1 MAKLTEIDPVVS
13 VASGSLFY
21 LVDGGD
27 SQSHS
32 ATIEALTTKVLA
44 GLTGPLSIAGPLDVS
59 ASGLTGAFQSTHTGT
74 GSTGGTQHYFNYNN
88 ITAEDI
94 DAGDNLATSY
104 VIGSLV
110 NHAFGGT
117 DAHGG
122 RFCSFDALTLV
133 DETSAT
139 TGVRWYVASGG
150 QSQANVSDGGTIG
163 GSNEKGRVYGGSH
176 NAALASTATGF
187 EQLSARYDY
196 VTMTTGTSAK
206 TKIIQQLIYE
216 AQDREQGSTYD
227 AALGISSESASCPG
241 GVYGILIGDF
251 AGAAPLDTGGTI
263 MGTTGAGTVA
273 NGVDLSGYTV
283 VNDAF
288 KSNGFAV
295 DGTGNISGAALTT
308 SAILTTV
315 PTTLT
320 GTSGTVNSLSQ
331 IINPS
336 NTFTLTLIDPT
347 AAAGR
352 WQYVKTIAAFAVNSA
367 SSNVVPLTDT
377 GSGTAILTNTDGK
390 WAWLQ
395 SDGTNW
401 IVMSAN

>member
-1 MAKLTEIDPVVS
+1 
-13 VASGSLFY
+13 
-21 LVDGGD
+21 
-27 SQSHS
+27 
-32 ATIEALTTKVLA
+32 
-44 GLTGPLSIAGPLDVS
+44 
-59 ASGLTGAFQSTHTGT
+59 
-74 GSTGGTQHYFNYNN
+74 
-88 ITAEDI
+88 
-94 DAGDNLATSY
+94 
-104 VIGSLV
+104 
-110 NHAFGGT
+110 
-117 DAHGG
+117 
-122 RFCSFDALTLV
+122 
-133 DETSAT
+133 
-139 TGVRWYVASGG
+139 
-150 QSQANVSDGGTIG
+150 
-163 GSNEKGRVYGGSH
+163 
-176 NAALASTATGF
+176 
-187 EQLSARYDY
+187 
-196 VTMTTGTSAK
+196 
-206 TKIIQQLIYE
+206 
-216 AQDREQGSTYD
+216 
-227 AALGISSESASCPG
+227 
-241 GVYGILIGDF
+241 
-251 AGAAPLDTGGTI
+251 